1 MGIKD
6 KCYACN
12 KSGGRFELPKDQQ
25 RRQKWLVRLN
35 IEEPNPGKTKKICL
49 RHFRTEDI
57 KEGQKRVD
65 LKKDV
70 LPIHYTLHP
79 STENHDVLWYDN
91 VGGQH
96 RCHKLVL
103 AKSEFL
109 KDLLLV
115 NDSDEEDVKI
125 CTPDLPGSIVNL
137 VLDSLYK
144 GEVRTKSW
152 REYWLLRGTLIDL
165 KVAKEEDL
173 PRLPFRGVHQVGSV
187 LQPPHDWPQEAW
199 NEASEEI
206 EDLFSNVTNWF
217 ELSKDFKEDEAKTDN
232 KKYLYSNEEIQN
244 AVLLFNRSRKSYE
257 YLKKNKLLK
266 LPGSTT
272 ISRRTSFF
280 ECQPGEVQF
289 QLLDVLKKKLCQLPP
304 WQKKVSLVFD
314 EV

>member
-1 MGIKD
+1 MV
-6 KCYACN
+6 A
-12 KSGGRFELPKDQQ
+12 
-25 RRQKWLVRLN
+25 
-35 IEEPNPGKTKKICL
+35 T
-49 RHFRTEDI
+49 
-57 KEGQKRVD
+57 
-65 LKKDV
+65 
-70 LPIHYTLHP
+70 
-79 STENHDVLWYDN
+79 
-91 VGGQH
+91 
-96 RCHKLVL
+96 
-103 AKSEFL
+103 
-109 KDLLLV
+109 
-115 NDSDEEDVKI
+115 
-125 CTPDLPGSIVNL
+125 
-137 VLDSLYK
+137 
-144 GEVRTKSW
+144 
-152 REYWLLRGTLIDL
+152 GTLIDL

-217 ELSKDFKEDEAKTDN
+217 ELSKDFKENEAKTDN

-289 QLLDVLKKKLCQLPP
+289 QLLDVLKRKLCHLPP